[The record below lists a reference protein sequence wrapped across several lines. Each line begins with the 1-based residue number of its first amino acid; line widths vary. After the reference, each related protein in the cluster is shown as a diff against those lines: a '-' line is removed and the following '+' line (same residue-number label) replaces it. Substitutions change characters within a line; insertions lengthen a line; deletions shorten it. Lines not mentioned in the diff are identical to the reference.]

1 MTSNPQLKT
10 YSMVQATPH
19 VMLSKKGS
27 LLLTGCMFS
36 ALRGFK
42 GFSQVILVTSVCH
55 LMKYL

>member
-1 MTSNPQLKT
+1 MTSNAQLKT
-10 YSMVQATPH
+10 YSMVEATPR

-27 LLLTGCMFS
+27 LLLPGCLFS

-42 GFSQVILVTSVCH
+42 GFSRVILVTSVCH